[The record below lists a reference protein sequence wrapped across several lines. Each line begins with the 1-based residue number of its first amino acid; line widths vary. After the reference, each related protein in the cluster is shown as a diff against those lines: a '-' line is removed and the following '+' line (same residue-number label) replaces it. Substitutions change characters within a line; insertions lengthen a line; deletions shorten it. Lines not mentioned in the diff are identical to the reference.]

1 MFFSTTFQVAE
12 SLSDFHGLLY
22 VGVGRFFTVFLHFS
36 LSGSPDVAAMC
47 FDCPPGGVLGEPLI
61 W

>member
-12 SLSDFHGLLY
+12 SFSNFHGLLY
-22 VGVGRFFTVFLHFS
+22 IGVSRFFTVFFLFFLIGS
-36 LSGSPDVAAMC
+36 LDVAAMC